1 MNFNLTSEK
10 NYQKW
15 KLGLYNLYKLTKN
28 NFYFLRGIDK
38 IFDYF
43 LINFDKISHAL
54 FDERMQRR
62 LNKINKLIDLFD
74 KIQPPST
81 PLSEIKKGE
90 VASSDCLLEQL
101 YELSDVYRDE
111 EGNMDEI
118 IIDAGLIDEDI
129 PEWTPLRTAICKFHS
144 KFNLIEE
151 DFSGYFN
158 GVDIGGIIEIRYDSD
173 DSDEDDEND
182 D

>member
-1 MNFNLTSEK
+1 MSQNWCPQNTNLF
-10 NYQKW
+10 Q
-15 KLGLYNLYKLTKN
+15 
-28 NFYFLRGIDK
+28 RGNSSFSNS
-38 IFDYF
+38 FD
-43 LINFDKISHAL
+43 
-54 FDERMQRR
+54 RW
-62 LNKINKLIDLFD
+62 
-74 KIQPPST
+74 
-81 PLSEIKKGE
+81 SEIKKGE

-101 YELSDVYRDE
+101 YELSDVYRDD

-173 DSDEDDEND
+173 DSDEDDESSVRGPYKP
-182 D
+182 

>member
-1 MNFNLTSEK
+1 
-10 NYQKW
+10 
-15 KLGLYNLYKLTKN
+15 
-28 NFYFLRGIDK
+28 
-38 IFDYF
+38 
-43 LINFDKISHAL
+43 
-54 FDERMQRR
+54 MQRR

-118 IIDAGLIDEDI
+118 IIDAGFQNGLHLE
-129 PEWTPLRTAICKFHS
+129 PRFVNFTL
-144 KFNLIEE
+144 NLI
-151 DFSGYFN
+151 
-158 GVDIGGIIEIRYDSD
+158 
-173 DSDEDDEND
+173 
-182 D
+182 